1 MLETATKTTHA
12 PIVFIDLAT
21 LEAQVAEALEAANE
35 ASRAAC
41 RTTTDEGFSIVQ
53 WHAAELQ
60 AQAAQ
65 AHYENLWNELDQLKA
80 QLLQEN
86 TCTCVDL
93 PDGRSL
99 VCDYCANQADL
110 RELLY

>member
-1 MLETATKTTHA
+1 MLETVTKTTL
-12 PIVFIDLAT
+12 VFIDLAT
-21 LEAQVAEALEAANE
+21 LEEQVAEALEAANE

-41 RTTTDEGFSIVQ
+41 RTTVDEGYSIIQ

-65 AHYENLWNELDQLKA
+65 AHYENLWNQLDLLKT
-80 QLLQEN
+80 QILQEN
-86 TCTCVDL
+86 TCDCREL
-93 PDGRSL
+93 SDGRL
-99 VCDYCANQADL
+99 IVCDYCANQADL